1 MGSFVARCTRAVGRQ
16 IASLESGT
24 GRLHVPGPLGE
35 RRRIPDAPFHTHP
48 ELFLQIAGTT
58 VFTFPEERL
67 VLEPGSVCIVPRL
80 LPHAERVHASSEP
93 FSNLVVMC
101 ASGLSVHL
109 AAESPIQ
116 RGRPF
121 VEDARRFEQVDSDP
135 YADELDRIALAAR
148 KEIESPLHGRA
159 ALHRTIAFLYQL
171 LILFRRDDRASP
183 RADGRGHPLVAQ
195 ARTQVMLNLS
205 DPKLSVARLAGWLG
219 CSPDYLSHLF
229 HRETG
234 ERLSRFVNRHRLVR
248 AEGLLRSSTLTV
260 SEVAWAS
267 GYDDPAYFSRLFRA
281 ARGCSPR
288 QYRAGRPDG

>member
-1 MGSFVARCTRAVGRQ
+1 MVESFVGRCTRAMERQ
-16 IASLESGT
+16 IASLESGA
-24 GRLHVPGPLGE
+24 GRLFVPGPLGE

-48 ELFLQIAGTT
+48 ELFLQISGRT

-67 VLEPGSVCIVPRL
+67 TLEPGSVCIVPRL
-80 LPHAERVHASSEP
+80 LPHAERVYGAQEP

-101 ASGLSVHL
+101 ASGLSMHL
-109 AAESPIQ
+109 ATESPIQ
-116 RGRPF
+116 RGRPY
-121 VEDARRFEQVDSDP
+121 VEDAQRFEQVDPDP
-135 YADELDRIALAAR
+135 YADELDRIAVAAR
-148 KEIESPLHGRA
+148 KEIESPLHRRA
-159 ALHRTIAFLYQL
+159 ALHRTIALLYQL
-171 LILFRRDDRASP
+171 LILYRRDDEGSHPANSRA
-183 RADGRGHPLVAQ
+183 HPLVTQ
-195 ARTQVMLNLS
+195 ARTQVILNLS
-205 DPKLSVARLAGWLG
+205 DPKLSVGRLAGWLG

-234 ERLSRFVNRHRLVR
+234 ERLARFINRHRLVR

-288 QYRAGRPDG
+288 QYRSEYS